1 MSNWKI
7 FRLGELA
14 EIIGGGT
21 PSTNIDEYWN
31 GDIPWLTPRDL
42 TNYNFKYIKEGERLI
57 SEEGLRNSSA
67 KLLPK
72 GAVLLTS
79 RAPIGYLAIAENV
92 MCTNQGFKSFVVNE
106 KKLDHQFLYYLLK
119 NNVEYLKSLGTGTT
133 FAEISATTLKT
144 VEFIFPDKDTQTQIA
159 SILSSIDNKIELNIQ
174 MNQTLE
180 ALAQAIFKEWFMKF
194 NFPGFDGT
202 IVNGLPKGW
211 RIGKLG
217 EILELQYGKA
227 LISEN
232 RIKGKYPVVGSN
244 GIVDFHNE
252 FLVKAPGIVIG
263 RKGTIGEVI
272 WLDENF
278 FPIDT
283 TFFVKD
289 LIGIPGLFYHYF
301 LLINQDF
308 KKITSDSAVP
318 GLNRNQ
324 ALANDVVIPNIEII
338 KLFNDLIKP
347 LFEKKFEIKIE
358 NQTLT
363 QIRDSLLPK
372 LMSGKIEIKE

>member
-338 KLFNDLIKP
+338 KLFNDLI
-347 LFEKKFEIKIE
+347 
-358 NQTLT
+358 N
-363 QIRDSLLPK
+363 
-372 LMSGKIEIKE
+372 